1 MSSAAAAVPTTPT
14 KTSFF
19 KKIEAFFKKVFTSTK
34 WETTAS
40 SALLVVG
47 PLLQTVITLL
57 AGAPAGSAV
66 GTILA
71 DVQTDLGAAKAFI
84 DDANLTGATSSRA
97 AAVNLLNSVKTNLPQ
112 LLAAAEVKNSGKTAE
127 ITSIVNTITGELG
140 EILSAA
146 PASNG

>member
-1 MSSAAAAVPTTPT
+1 MSTAATSLPAAP

-19 KKIEAFFKKVFTSTK
+19 KKVEAFFKKVFTSTK

-40 SALLVVG
+40 STLLIVG

-66 GTILA
+66 GGILA
-71 DVQTDLGAAKAFI
+71 DIQTDLGAAKAFI

-112 LLAAAEVKNSGKTAE
+112 LLAAAEVKNSGKQAE

-146 PASNG
+146 PSA